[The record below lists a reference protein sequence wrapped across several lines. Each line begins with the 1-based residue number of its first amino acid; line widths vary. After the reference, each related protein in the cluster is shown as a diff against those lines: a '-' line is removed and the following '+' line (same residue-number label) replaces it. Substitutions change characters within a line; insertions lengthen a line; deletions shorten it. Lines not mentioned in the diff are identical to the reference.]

1 MKSSMLARWS
11 AGLSPQTEAG
21 RGRTLRGGAEG
32 AALLFGL
39 RLWASVCLALYAAF
53 WLQLNDPYWAA
64 TSAGI
69 VAQPGLGASLRKGR
83 FRAIGTVIGGIAIVV
98 LVAVFPQN
106 HPALLVSLA
115 LWGAACGWLATI
127 LPNFGGYAAALA
139 GYTTAIV
146 FTAVVSNPQNVFMLA
161 VWRVTEIGIGILC
174 AVLVHSLTD
183 FGHARERLAQAFAD
197 IGRRVASGLS
207 QTLQPGCDWEELRTA
222 RRGLIQRVIALDA
235 TIDEA
240 VGEPSNLRRQAGVL
254 YTAQEALFVAL
265 SAWRGIANHL
275 SALPSQQAMEI
286 GAALLPGLAKLAD
299 CGWADGPR
307 VALEISR
314 LESRIAANSTTADV
328 SARLVV
334 DGIVRALQALQRVA
348 NVLVLTS
355 RSGEGVTHATHA
367 QEKAYSRWT
376 PRPRV
381 PDVLPPVLNGLRIFL
396 ALLFAAVFWIV
407 TAWPDGPTLIT
418 FTAVSVILFSVRAE
432 AAFDGAIEFAIGCA
446 GAGVVAVILDLAILP
461 AVPNGFL
468 SLAVVLS
475 SVLVPLAILAAGSWH
490 KAAFGAMVTNVMPIL
505 AIQNEPSYEGI
516 RVVNTA
522 IAVFAG
528 TALGA
533 IAIWL
538 VPPLPAARRIQRL
551 LALTLRDLRGLLAG
565 RRRFTQ
571 ALWVRLVS
579 QRLAVMPLQASLEES
594 AQLLAALSVGEAAIA
609 VLGIRRQAS
618 AGRALE
624 QAFAD
629 LAEANIVAAREGLT
643 RFSAQQFTHAEAEP
657 QREMQAAVQ
666 ATLIADA
673 LGVHPHFFSRKG

>member
-1 MKSSMLARWS
+1 MRSSILARWS
-11 AGLSPQTEAG
+11 AVLSPQTEA
-21 RGRTLRGGAEG
+21 RRAEG
-32 AALLFGL
+32 AAVLFGL
-39 RLWASVCLALYAAF
+39 RLWASVCLALYIAF
-53 WLQLNDPYWAA
+53 WLQLDDPYWAA

-83 FRAIGTVIGGIAIVV
+83 FRAIGTVIGGIAIVI
-98 LVAVFPQN
+98 LAAVFPQN
-106 HPALLVSLA
+106 HLALLVSLA
-115 LWGAACGWLATI
+115 LWGAACGWFATI

-146 FTAVVSNPQNVFMLA
+146 FAAVVSNPQNVFMLA

-174 AVLVHSLTD
+174 AALVHSLTD
-183 FGHARERLAQAFAD
+183 FGHARERLARALAD
-197 IGRRVASGLS
+197 IGRGIASGLT
-207 QTLQPGCDWEELRTA
+207 QTLQPSCDWEELRTA

-254 YTAQEALFVAL
+254 YTAQEDLFVAL

-275 SALPSQQAMEI
+275 SAVPRQQAIEI
-286 GAALLPGLAKLAD
+286 AAALPPGLAKLAD
-299 CGWADGPR
+299 GGWADGPR

-314 LESRIAANSTTADV
+314 LERLIAANTATADV

-334 DGIVRALQALQRVA
+334 DGTVRALQALERVA
-348 NVLVLTS
+348 NALALTTTS
-355 RSGEGVTHATHA
+355 VEGTS
-367 QEKAYSRWT
+367 SRWT
-376 PRPRV
+376 SRPRV
-381 PDVLPPVLNGLRIFL
+381 PDVLPPALNGLRIFV

-407 TAWPDGPTLIT
+407 TAWPDGPIMIT
-418 FTAVSVILFSVRAE
+418 FTAVSVILFSARAQ
-432 AAFDGAIEFAIGCA
+432 AALDSAIEFAVGCA
-446 GAGVVAVILDLAILP
+446 GAGVVAVILNLAILP
-461 AVPNGFL
+461 AVPSDFL

-505 AIQNEPSYEGI
+505 AIQNEPSYEGT

-528 TALGA
+528 TALAA

-538 VPPLPAARRIQRL
+538 VPPLPAAKRIQRL
-551 LALTLRDLRGLLAG
+551 LALTLCDLRRLLVG

-571 ALWVRLVS
+571 AVWARLVS
-579 QRLAVMPLQASLEES
+579 QRLAVMPQQASLDET
-594 AQLLAALSVGEAAIA
+594 AQLLAALSVGEAAISLFGA
-609 VLGIRRQAS
+609 RLQAS
-618 AGRALE
+618 AGRPLD

-629 LAEANIVAAREGLT
+629 LAEANIVAAREELT
-643 RFSAQQFTHAEAEP
+643 RFSAQQLAHAEVEP
-657 QREMQAAVQ
+657 QRAMQAAVQ

-673 LGVHPHFFSRKG
+673 LDVHPQFFSQRG